1 MSVLDR
7 LWRAA
12 THRWGRHD
20 RRWAGGRHGLS
31 WRPAGNYQ
39 SYMIR
44 FWRTNASVPWRAAV
58 VDSRRDAVHYFATR
72 EALYAFL
79 DAQIDSHEA
88 HSQS

>member
-1 MSVLDR
+1 MSVLGQIW
-7 LWRAA
+7 LAI
-12 THRWGRHD
+12 THCRRGHD
-20 RRWAGGRHGLS
+20 RRWVGGQRLS
-31 WRPAGNYQ
+31 WRPSGNYQ

-79 DAQIDSHEA
+79 DAQIDNHESGA
-88 HSQS
+88 